1 MQRPLRKKKR
11 DIGGIV
17 LTVLFSLVCILY
29 VMPIVEVL
37 INSFKT
43 HSAINTDTFALPNA
57 GTFAGTSNYVKG
69 MTFGNYPF
77 LKSLLYSIVITIL
90 SVTLILLCTS
100 MAAWFISRV
109 GGRFPR
115 LFYLG
120 CVFSMIVPFQM
131 VMFPLVS
138 VANDLYLN
146 TPWTIPVIYLGFGA
160 GLAVFMFSGF
170 VKSLPL
176 EIEEAAV
183 IDGCGPIRTF
193 FSVVL
198 PMLRPT
204 LISVGILEV
213 MWVWNDYLLPSLVLD
228 INEYKT
234 IPIHVQYLQGSYGTA
249 DLGATMAVM
258 MFSIVPIIIVY
269 LFCQKYIIKG
279 VAAGAVKG

>member
-1 MQRPLRKKKR
+1 MSCPL
-11 DIGGIV
+11 
-17 LTVLFSLVCILY
+17 S
-29 VMPIVEVL
+29 EVL
-37 INSFKT
+37 IHSFKT

-57 GTFAGTSNYVKG
+57 CTFAGTSNYVKG

-90 SVTLILLCTS
+90 SVTLILLCVHGRMVHLPRRRTVLPPVLS
-100 MAAWFISRV
+100 GLRV
-109 GGRFPR
+109 LDDRA
-115 LFYLG
+115 
-120 CVFSMIVPFQM
+120 VPDGH
-131 VMFPLVS
+131 VPLVS

-146 TPWTIPVIYLGFGA
+146 TPWTIPLIYLGFGA

-279 VAAGAVKG
+279 VAVSAVKG

>member
-90 SVTLILLCTS
+90 SVTLILLCAS
-100 MAAWFISRV
+100 MGTRFISRV
-109 GGRFPR
+109 GGRFSR